1 MPVIVC
7 RERLDKLQKRAE
19 FVRVKAA
26 CSVLPVHEAF
36 RIHCNAV
43 LQHLGLGVILVE
55 DGRALGQLAERVVDV
70 GQRPGV
76 ISVHDLAEADGR
88 GDAEVDG
95 QLIELA
101 VGLQRLVQRLRHKLI
116 ARIFGVR
123 IDIRP
128 QVFQ

>member
-43 LQHLGLGVILVE
+43 LQHLGLGVIFVE
-55 DGRALGQLAERVVDV
+55 NRRALGKLGKCIVDIS
-70 GQRPGV
+70 QRPCRV
-76 ISVHDLAEADGR
+76 LAHNFAKSDR
-88 GDAEVDG
+88 SRNAEVEG
-95 QLIELA
+95 QA
-101 VGLQRLVQRLRHKLI
+101 VEFAFCLRRVQRLRHKLI